1 MSFQRRG
8 GAIRKRLQRTY
19 NILLVL
25 VALVGTVALVGR
37 VLSVRQLDTL
47 SMTQPLIDTNAAYL
61 QELTNAQTGVRG
73 YRLTRVQ
80 RFLEPYDNAL
90 PQLKVL
96 EERLRVSQVGGTK
109 LHRLVVE
116 EIARARE
123 WLNGFAEPLVAQ
135 IMENPSA
142 DLRFD
147 AGRGKAL
154 FDAFREANT
163 EVAELGVAQR
173 SAIERRIRD
182 SARDFVVRAPAFLL
196 LALGFGS
203 WLIRRT
209 SREVADPIDQMRST
223 VARLN
228 SGDLGARTE
237 VFGPVETQELA
248 VALNELAASREEYVA
263 AQEDAIRH
271 LEDLDRTRS
280 DFVSTVS
287 HELRTPLT
295 SVTGYTEMLV
305 DGDAGEL
312 NERQAQMVDA
322 IDRNARRLLAL
333 VEDLLTASRIEAGVL
348 TMARSQVD
356 LGSVIQDAVVAVRGN
371 AVGRE
376 LDIALDIP
384 PELGRIWG
392 DAPKL
397 ERMMLNL
404 LSNAVKFSPQRGRVT
419 VTVSAAGEGVAIEVS
434 DTGMGIPE
442 AEQPKL
448 FERFFRAST
457 ARDAVIPGTG
467 LGLTIVKSIVED
479 HGGSITVRS
488 MLGEGTTFRVELP
501 ADHRGRTGQT
511 VVDERR
517 AGDRG

>member
-8 GAIRKRLQRTY
+8 GAIRKRLQRTF

-25 VALVGTVALVGR
+25 VALAGIVAGVGR
-37 VLSVRQLDTL
+37 VLSVRQFDSL
-47 SMTQPLIDTNAAYL
+47 SKVTQPLIDANAAYL
-61 QELTNAQTGVRG
+61 QELTNAQTGERG
-73 YRLTRVQ
+73 YRLTRDPQ
-80 RFLEPYDNAL
+80 FLEPYDNAL
-90 PQLKVL
+90 PRLKVL
-96 EERLRVSQVGGTK
+96 EQRLRVSRVGGTE
-109 LHRLVVE
+109 LHRLVLE
-116 EIARARE
+116 EIARAHE
-123 WLNGFAEPLVAQ
+123 WLDGFAKPLVEQ

-147 AGRGKAL
+147 SGRGKAL
-154 FDAFREANT
+154 FDAFRESNA
-163 EVAELGVAQR
+163 EVAELAVAQR
-173 SAIERRIRD
+173 SAVDKRIRD
-182 SARDFVVRAPAFLL
+182 SARDFVVRAAAFLL

-248 VALNELAASREEYVA
+248 LALNELAASREEHIA
-263 AQEDAIRH
+263 QQEDAIRR
-271 LEDLDRTRS
+271 LEDLDRIRS

-295 SVTGYTEMLV
+295 SVTGYAEMLA
-305 DGDAGEL
+305 DGDGGEL

-356 LGSVIQDAVVAVRGN
+356 LGSVIQDAVVAVRDS
-371 AVGRE
+371 AARRE
-376 LDIALDIP
+376 LEIAVDIP

-392 DAPKL
+392 DAPNL
-397 ERMMLNL
+397 ERVMLNL

-419 VTVSAAGEGVAIEVS
+419 VTVSAAGERVAIEVS
-434 DTGMGIPE
+434 DTGMGVPE

-448 FERFFRAST
+448 FEPFFRAST

-467 LGLTIVKSIVED
+467 LGLTIVKSIVEA
-479 HGGSITVRS
+479 HGGSITFRS
-488 MLGEGTTFRVELP
+488 VLGEGTTFRVELP
-501 ADHRGRTGQT
+501 AGRGGGTGQT
-511 VVDERR
+511 GRR
-517 AGDRG
+517 